1 MNLNE
6 LISNSSLI
14 YSNEDINFAI
24 EDLAR
29 NFNSKFINQKI
40 TVLPVM
46 TGALIF
52 AGHLVSK
59 FNFYCELDYIHA
71 SRYSNNKPKSKVDW
85 KYQPN
90 IDLIKDKVILVLDDI
105 LNPNQFLYYGLRDV
119 DSLELFRLQ
128 EYNMKIAYNIEEIE
142 SWFNKFDKIHLSFDM
157 DCLDPKYFKSVNTPV
172 NDGIDMN
179 HIKLLFANLKKSN
192 KLLSMDLVEYN
203 PNLGNQNNVIIDLLK
218 YII

>member
-71 SRYSNNKPKSKVDW
+71 SRYSSNKPKSKVDW

-105 LNPNQFLYYGLRDV
+105 LDEGITLNSIKKKL
-119 DSLELFRLQ
+119 LEMGAKEVLICVL
-128 EYNMKIAYNIEEIE
+128 
-142 SWFNKFDKIHLSFDM
+142 FDKKINKQKPIKVDFIGLEVPDSYVYGFGLDFKVIGRNIPHLYAH
-157 DCLDPKYFKSVNTPV
+157 K
-172 NDGIDMN
+172 
-179 HIKLLFANLKKSN
+179 
-192 KLLSMDLVEYN
+192 
-203 PNLGNQNNVIIDLLK
+203 
-218 YII
+218 